1 MQTAK
6 REHVLAGLVG
16 AFLGS
21 LIGVAC
27 IVAVGQL
34 GYVASFCGV
43 VLAVCAIK
51 GYGLLGGAMTRK
63 GAVIASI
70 LTIFMTY
77 LGNRLDFAVS
87 VARTLDMDIF
97 SAFRALDSLLNTE
110 YTVSRAYWGN
120 LVLLYLFTLVGA
132 VPTLFAAFR
141 HAGRD
146 SAPSEPTPQPAP
158 EPAPEPPPAAP
169 SEARRAF
176 TGSLFP
182 ALLPFIGLFLGVLVF
197 WLSLTP
203 AVLNLLVGQAESP
216 EALLRGYRTWYILL
230 IGAAVVAVL
239 LPAAGSVIAIKK
251 ADISLTLLGL
261 VVVSVGFPLFLGV
274 AMLGQEDVPGLL
286 ARSGEDL
293 AQLESGQLE
302 QTTVWLSPRTQQE
315 GLPGPYAEGQPE
327 PVTQYS
333 ATGASADP
341 TWTPFYIP
349 DCLGFA
355 PDRQTLYNGNES
367 ISWNEENSQQY
378 RLSYTTQFHLVV
390 SVEPVGEEAYG

>member
-132 VPTLFAAFR
+132 V
-141 HAGRD
+141 
-146 SAPSEPTPQPAP
+146 
-158 EPAPEPPPAAP
+158 
-169 SEARRAF
+169 
-176 TGSLFP
+176 
-182 ALLPFIGLFLGVLVF
+182 
-197 WLSLTP
+197 
-203 AVLNLLVGQAESP
+203 
-216 EALLRGYRTWYILL
+216 
-230 IGAAVVAVL
+230 VAVL

-302 QTTVWLSPRTQQE
+302 QTTVWLSPRTQRE

>member
-146 SAPSEPTPQPAP
+146 SAPSEPTP
-158 EPAPEPPPAAP
+158 
-169 SEARRAF
+169 
-176 TGSLFP
+176 
-182 ALLPFIGLFLGVLVF
+182 
-197 WLSLTP
+197 
-203 AVLNLLVGQAESP
+203 
-216 EALLRGYRTWYILL
+216 
-230 IGAAVVAVL
+230 
-239 LPAAGSVIAIKK
+239 
-251 ADISLTLLGL
+251 
-261 VVVSVGFPLFLGV
+261 
-274 AMLGQEDVPGLL
+274 
-286 ARSGEDL
+286 
-293 AQLESGQLE
+293 
-302 QTTVWLSPRTQQE
+302 
-315 GLPGPYAEGQPE
+315 
-327 PVTQYS
+327 
-333 ATGASADP
+333 
-341 TWTPFYIP
+341 
-349 DCLGFA
+349 
-355 PDRQTLYNGNES
+355 
-367 ISWNEENSQQY
+367 
-378 RLSYTTQFHLVV
+378 
-390 SVEPVGEEAYG
+390 

>member
-87 VARTLDMDIF
+87 VARTLDIDIF

-146 SAPSEPTPQPAP
+146 SAPP
-158 EPAPEPPPAAP
+158 EPAP
-169 SEARRAF
+169 
-176 TGSLFP
+176 
-182 ALLPFIGLFLGVLVF
+182 
-197 WLSLTP
+197 
-203 AVLNLLVGQAESP
+203 
-216 EALLRGYRTWYILL
+216 
-230 IGAAVVAVL
+230 
-239 LPAAGSVIAIKK
+239 
-251 ADISLTLLGL
+251 
-261 VVVSVGFPLFLGV
+261 
-274 AMLGQEDVPGLL
+274 
-286 ARSGEDL
+286 
-293 AQLESGQLE
+293 
-302 QTTVWLSPRTQQE
+302 
-315 GLPGPYAEGQPE
+315 QP
-327 PVTQYS
+327 
-333 ATGASADP
+333 
-341 TWTPFYIP
+341 
-349 DCLGFA
+349 
-355 PDRQTLYNGNES
+355 
-367 ISWNEENSQQY
+367 
-378 RLSYTTQFHLVV
+378 
-390 SVEPVGEEAYG
+390 

>member
-110 YTVSRAYWGN
+110 YTVSRAHWGN

-182 ALLPFIGLFLGVLVF
+182 ALLPFIGLFLGV
-197 WLSLTP
+197 
-203 AVLNLLVGQAESP
+203 
-216 EALLRGYRTWYILL
+216 
-230 IGAAVVAVL
+230 
-239 LPAAGSVIAIKK
+239 
-251 ADISLTLLGL
+251 
-261 VVVSVGFPLFLGV
+261 

-302 QTTVWLSPRTQQE
+302 QTTVWLSPRTQRE